1 LKAQYEKIEPQE
13 FHSFKA
19 YSYEKAEF
27 DTPWH
32 YHPEFELTYI
42 LSGRGIRY
50 VGNGFEYFEEND
62 LVLLGPSLPHCW
74 RNVGTQTGNSGAIV
88 IHWEGDLLG
97 SNWLDKRE
105 FNAIAQ
111 LFARSAQ
118 GLKYPAS
125 FSVSIKEKL
134 LHMLSLPSFDRI
146 MSLLSILNELATE
159 NNATTLSHASVNESL
174 RNHDHQRINTVY
186 QFVRNKYHEKVTL
199 AQIASE
205 VHMSEEAFS
214 RFFSKVM
221 NKPFFTFLNE
231 YRINA
236 ACQLLIETD
245 QPVSEVAMS
254 SGFETLPFFYRQ
266 FGKYKKISPKKFR
279 DQYGI
284 LHARTADMKN
294 K

>member
-1 LKAQYEKIEPQE
+1 MKAQYEKIHPQE
-13 FHSFKA
+13 SNSFRA

-32 YHPEFELTYI
+32 YHPEYELTYI

-50 VGNGFEYFEEND
+50 VGNGFENFEEND
-62 LVLLGPSLPHCW
+62 LVLLGPNLPHCW

-88 IHWEGDLLG
+88 MHWENDLLG
-97 SNWLDKRE
+97 NKKE
-105 FNAIAQ
+105 FEPIAQ
-111 LFARSAQ
+111 MFARASK
-118 GLKYPAS
+118 GLKFNRGCDVKERLLAMLQQQS
-125 FSVSIKEKL
+125 FEKL
-134 LHMLSLPSFDRI
+134 LTFLSV
-146 MSLLSILNELATE
+146 LNDLATKQKG
-159 NNATTLSHASVNESL
+159 TTLSTASVDDSFQ
-174 RNHDHQRINTVY
+174 NHDHQRINTVY
-186 QFVRNKYHEKVTL
+186 QFVRNRYQEKVTL
-199 AQIASE
+199 AEIASE

-245 QPVSEVAMS
+245 QPVAEVAML

-266 FGKYKKISPKKFR
+266 FGKFKKLSPKKYR
-279 DQYGI
+279 DNF
-284 LHARTADMKN
+284 LRASLN

>member
-1 LKAQYEKIEPQE
+1 MKAQYEKIEPQE
-13 FHSFKA
+13 FHSFRA
-19 YSYEKAEF
+19 YAYEKAEF

-62 LVLLGPSLPHCW
+62 LVLLGPNLPHCW
-74 RNVGTQTGNSGAIV
+74 RNVGIQTGNSAAIV
-88 IHWEGDLLG
+88 VHWENDLLE
-97 SNWLDKRE
+97 NWLGRQE
-105 FNAIAQ
+105 FNPIAQ
-111 LFARSAQ
+111 LFNRSSQ
-118 GLKYPAS
+118 GIKYGPL
-125 FSVSIKEKL
+125 FSKSIKEKL
-134 LHMLSLPSFDRI
+134 LRMLDQPSFDRL
-146 MSLLSILNELATE
+146 MTFLAILNEMATGGNGTILNSE
-159 NNATTLSHASVNESL
+159 PVNESL
-174 RNHDHQRINTVY
+174 RNHDHQRINAVY
-186 QFVRNKYHEKVTL
+186 QFVRNKYQERVTL

-236 ACQLLIETD
+236 ACQRLIATD
-245 QPVSEVAMS
+245 EPVSEVAMA

-266 FGKYKKISPKKFR
+266 FGKFKRISPKKFR
-279 DQYGI
+279 DNYRRNLI
-284 LHARTADMKN
+284 F
-294 K
+294 